1 MTGSRKSRRAGT
13 LSSPG
18 LPEKELQGLLDRL
31 WSTSTWDDSSL
42 RTAERVL
49 DYWAEFRQD
58 PLGLG
63 PPELTTFEAYA
74 QQLIVVKGIQF
85 SSICCHHLLPFF
97 GEVHVGYLPHTRM
110 VGLSKIPRVV
120 EYFSRRPQTQERMTA
135 NIADYLKKG
144 LEAKAVGVVVQAT
157 HTCMVAR
164 GIRANGASML
174 TSEMRGIFLTSDRP
188 RAEFLELIR

>member
-1 MTGSRKSRRAGT
+1 MTYELDLQEI
-13 LSSPG
+13 LSG
-18 LPEKELQGLLDRL
+18 MFGED
-31 WSTSTWDDSSL
+31 TWDDSSK
-42 RTAERVL
+42 RTAERGVK
-49 DYWAEFRQD
+49 YWAEFYTM
-58 PLGLG
+58 GK
-63 PPELTTFEAYA
+63 PPRLTTFEAYA